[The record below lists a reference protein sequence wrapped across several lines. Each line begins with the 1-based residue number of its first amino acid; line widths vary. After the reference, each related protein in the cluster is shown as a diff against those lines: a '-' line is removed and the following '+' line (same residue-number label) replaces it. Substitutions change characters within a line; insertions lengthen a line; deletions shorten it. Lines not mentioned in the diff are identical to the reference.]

1 MGSAGPSLFDDPDHA
16 TPLTP
21 EEQHDLIPGHI
32 AYRRELN
39 QAEQENIL
47 RAQDWALARKRDPLS
62 EKFIKELHK
71 RMLGDVWKWAGKF
84 RRTERNLG
92 IPFYEVPTAL
102 RHLLADTRTQIDY
115 QTYAP
120 DEIAVR
126 LYHRLVAIHPFPNG
140 NGRHARLLA
149 DLLVMRLGQNR
160 FSWGRESLHDA
171 SQMRRRYVEALQAA
185 DHHHIDLLLAFARS

>member
-16 TPLTP
+16 TPLTL
-21 EEQHDLIPGHI
+21 EEQRDLIPAYI

-39 QAEQENIL
+39 QAEQENIF

-92 IPFYEVPTAL
+92 FPFYEIPTAL
-102 RHLLADTRTQIDY
+102 HCLLDRSGFHGEGKACTTPARCGAATLRLCRPPTTTTLIRCWRSRVR
-115 QTYAP
+115 
-120 DEIAVR
+120 DEPVS
-126 LYHRLVAIHPFPNG
+126 V
-140 NGRHARLLA
+140 LLNA
-149 DLLVMRLGQNR
+149 
-160 FSWGRESLHDA
+160 
-171 SQMRRRYVEALQAA
+171 
-185 DHHHIDLLLAFARS
+185 